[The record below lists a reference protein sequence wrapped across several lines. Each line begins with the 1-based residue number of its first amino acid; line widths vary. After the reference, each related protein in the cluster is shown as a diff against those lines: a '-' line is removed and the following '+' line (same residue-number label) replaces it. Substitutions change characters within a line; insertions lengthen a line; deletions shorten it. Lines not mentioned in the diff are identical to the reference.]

1 MKKALLFYLGAA
13 FVCTFL
19 LFTQAEAITFDL
31 NTQFSGDINLP
42 PGQSPW
48 LTASFETTRYES
60 STGYNA
66 VELKLVANGLTSNN
80 EYVSGWYFNYNK
92 LATLSFTYEN
102 GLLASKPSTGNFR
115 ADGENGEFSL
125 LFDFPDQGDLF
136 SKGETAVILIEG
148 LGISAES
155 FNLLNDPGNFYSA
168 AEIIRQN
175 GNGIGGAGSAWIAA
189 TNQPTQPVPE
199 PATMLLLGAGLIGM
213 GFFGR
218 KRSLK

>member
-48 LTASFETTRYES
+48 LTASFENVRYTE
-60 STGYNA
+60 TGYNA

-92 LATLSFTYEN
+92 LAGLTFTFEN
-102 GLLASKPSTGNFR
+102 GPIATASTGIFP
-115 ADGENGEFSL
+115 ADGAKGEFSL

-189 TNQPTQPVPE
+189 TNQPTKPVPE
-199 PATMLLLGAGLIGM
+199 PATMLLLSAGLIGL

-218 KRSLK
+218 KRFLK